1 MNIARGINM
10 GTRLENWGLLHNQL
24 VLTEVKQ

>member
-1 MNIARGINM
+1 MNIARGIDM
-10 GTRLENWGLLHNQL
+10 GTRLENWGPFHNQL